1 MTWATFT
8 DITDRWVG
16 SNVPTDEDLVN
27 ALIGDAE
34 QVILSH
40 YPGIQTRID
49 DALLP
54 LGRVTMVVSQMVT
67 RVLRNPEGLTMWQ
80 QNTGPFGQMR
90 QFNDASNGIHITDE
104 EIRLLAPSRGG
115 KAFEVDL
122 GTEASVYPDSVV
134 WSDA

>member
-1 MTWATFT
+1 MTWATFEDVT
-8 DITDRWVG
+8 NRWVG
-16 SNVPTDEDLVN
+16 SNVPTDEDLVE

-49 DALLP
+49 DDELP
-54 LGRVTMVVSQMVT
+54 VARVTMVVAQMVT

-90 QFNDASNGIHITDE
+90 QFNDVGNGVHITDD

-122 GTEASVYPDSVV
+122 GTAASVYPDSVV
-134 WSDA
+134 WADD